1 MKKFDILRYLRR
13 FFALVLAVTMAGTVV
28 VYWYCKNNQT
38 YTASVNIKYLHDG
51 IKDGFAP
58 DGTAMNVDEIY
69 SSKVISQAMESLGLQ
84 SGINLVRSHCTVE
97 ELIPDDQKAL
107 QEALIDKGEES
118 TYFPD
123 EYKVTLVVDGSLGAS
138 YARRV
143 LDAIVSSYSTIYTE
157 EYVELPLTMNP
168 SSGLLNS
175 GYDYYECVDVLSSDT
190 TEVLNYLEDKKTN
203 YPNFRSSVTGY
214 SYEDLYDIYKMLYDY
229 EIPSLY
235 ANVMTGPQVRNADKL
250 CRNLTQSIESSVQNE
265 QVYQE
270 REAYLSGLI
279 QNYSEKN
286 RDLINY
292 HYHNDANDSGT
303 DYILKNV
310 EAYDDNQSKQITYDS
325 LILEYVEI
333 DKTLRSSAI
342 RRAYTQQLLDTFQA
356 AGGVGGDEASHA
368 AIESEINK
376 YEQTLVDYYQIVNQT
391 SMEHNRSLSAD
402 YLQTTSSTRVWPS
415 INTKLYLAIGFVFFF
430 LVGCA
435 LAVVVGRSRDFVEYF
450 MYVDK
455 KTGMPNREKL
465 NVYISG
471 MADRIL
477 PEDYTCFA
485 LQLDNLTEMSRRF
498 GYHVGD
504 GILKD
509 FSGLLQLMG
518 DTDGTVG
525 YNGAGKFLAFFD
537 ECSTRKAEVMI
548 RILQSQVDEYN
559 KLNPEY
565 PILFTAA
572 WATTSEEELYHVR
585 DLVRCAQKKMS
596 LIAGEGGAVLA
607 GMERGEA

>member
-175 GYDYYECVDVLSSDT
+175 GYDYYECVDVLSADT

-235 ANVMTGPQVRNADKL
+235 ANVMIGPQVRNADKL

-415 INTKLYLAIGFVFFF
+415 
-430 LVGCA
+430 
-435 LAVVVGRSRDFVEYF
+435 R
-450 MYVDK
+450 
-455 KTGMPNREKL
+455 
-465 NVYISG
+465 
-471 MADRIL
+471 
-477 PEDYTCFA
+477 
-485 LQLDNLTEMSRRF
+485 
-498 GYHVGD
+498 
-504 GILKD
+504 
-509 FSGLLQLMG
+509 
-518 DTDGTVG
+518 
-525 YNGAGKFLAFFD
+525 
-537 ECSTRKAEVMI
+537 
-548 RILQSQVDEYN
+548 
-559 KLNPEY
+559 
-565 PILFTAA
+565 
-572 WATTSEEELYHVR
+572 WAPLS
-585 DLVRCAQKKMS
+585 M
-596 LIAGEGGAVLA
+596 
-607 GMERGEA
+607 

>member
-175 GYDYYECVDVLSSDT
+175 GYDYYECVDALSADT

-250 CRNLTQSIESSVQNE
+250 CRSLTQSIESSVQNE

-368 AIESEINK
+368 AVESEINK

-391 SMEHNRSLSAD
+391 SMEHNRSLICRPPAPPECGPA
-402 YLQTTSSTRVWPS
+402 STPSCIWPS
-415 INTKLYLAIGFVFFF
+415 ALYSSSSWAAHWPLWWAVPATLWNTLCMWTKRPVCPTATVW
-430 LVGCA
+430 
-435 LAVVVGRSRDFVEYF
+435 
-450 MYVDK
+450 
-455 KTGMPNREKL
+455 MP
-465 NVYISG
+465 
-471 MADRIL
+471 
-477 PEDYTCFA
+477 
-485 LQLDNLTEMSRRF
+485 
-498 GYHVGD
+498 
-504 GILKD
+504 
-509 FSGLLQLMG
+509 
-518 DTDGTVG
+518 
-525 YNGAGKFLAFFD
+525 
-537 ECSTRKAEVMI
+537 
-548 RILQSQVDEYN
+548 
-559 KLNPEY
+559 
-565 PILFTAA
+565 
-572 WATTSEEELYHVR
+572 
-585 DLVRCAQKKMS
+585 
-596 LIAGEGGAVLA
+596 
-607 GMERGEA
+607 

>member
-376 YEQTLVDYYQIVNQT
+376 YEQTLVDYYQIVSQT

-455 KTGMPNREKL
+455 KTGLPNRDRVDAMMVRLEK
-465 NVYISG
+465 
-471 MADRIL
+471 
-477 PEDYTCFA
+477 
-485 LQLDNLTEMSRRF
+485 Q
-498 GYHVGD
+498 
-504 GILKD
+504 
-509 FSGLLQLMG
+509 GLLPSHFTCMCFQFTSLNHLSREYG
-518 DTDGTVG
+518 YSVG
-525 YNGAGKFLAFFD
+525 NHVLRDFAG
-537 ECSTRKAEVMI
+537 S
-548 RILQSQVDEYN
+548 
-559 KLNPEY
+559 
-565 PILFTAA
+565 
-572 WATTSEEELYHVR
+572 
-585 DLVRCAQKKMS
+585 
-596 LIAGEGGAVLA
+596 GG
-607 GMERGEA
+607 GPWHRGEFHRFQRCGPDHGLLPGMQRRQGGGHSGSAGRADPGVQQPEPGLRHRVQGSQCHLG

>member
-279 QNYSEKN
+279 QSYSEKN

-292 HYHNDANDSGT
+292 HYRQRRQRQRHRLHPEERRG
-303 DYILKNV
+303 
-310 EAYDDNQSKQITYDS
+310 
-325 LILEYVEI
+325 
-333 DKTLRSSAI
+333 LR
-342 RRAYTQQLLDTFQA
+342 
-356 AGGVGGDEASHA
+356 
-368 AIESEINK
+368 
-376 YEQTLVDYYQIVNQT
+376 
-391 SMEHNRSLSAD
+391 
-402 YLQTTSSTRVWPS
+402 
-415 INTKLYLAIGFVFFF
+415 
-430 LVGCA
+430 
-435 LAVVVGRSRDFVEYF
+435 
-450 MYVDK
+450 
-455 KTGMPNREKL
+455 
-465 NVYISG
+465 
-471 MADRIL
+471 
-477 PEDYTCFA
+477 
-485 LQLDNLTEMSRRF
+485 
-498 GYHVGD
+498 
-504 GILKD
+504 
-509 FSGLLQLMG
+509 
-518 DTDGTVG
+518 
-525 YNGAGKFLAFFD
+525 
-537 ECSTRKAEVMI
+537 
-548 RILQSQVDEYN
+548 
-559 KLNPEY
+559 
-565 PILFTAA
+565 
-572 WATTSEEELYHVR
+572 
-585 DLVRCAQKKMS
+585 
-596 LIAGEGGAVLA
+596 
-607 GMERGEA
+607 